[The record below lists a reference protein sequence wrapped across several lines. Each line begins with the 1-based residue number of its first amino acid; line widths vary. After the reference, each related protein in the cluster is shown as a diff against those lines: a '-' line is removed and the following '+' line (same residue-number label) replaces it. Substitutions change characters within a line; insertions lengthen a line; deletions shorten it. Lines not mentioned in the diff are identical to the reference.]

1 MIVVSIPQ
9 DKMRMARAAY
19 IEAEKLVKRCLNSSH
34 QSWNELSRASLRR
47 PLGSPGGSRPSRA
60 RGRSLSDEPLGG
72 AHSRFLASL
81 LFSAQLPIQLLI
93 MCPVSCQGIA
103 LTL

>member
-1 MIVVSIPQ
+1 VIVVSIPQ

-19 IEAEKLVKRCLNSSH
+19 IEAEKLVKRCLNSS
-34 QSWNELSRASLRR
+34 
-47 PLGSPGGSRPSRA
+47 A